1 MGGLA
6 MVAIWILVRLL
17 FEGKNE
23 NGGLTSLNL
32 SNVESDLESGN
43 SSYEAV
49 ARPEPSVDTSFD
61 EFFETYYK
69 NRWSTNDIL
78 SFLRIFLTTTCYSA
92 PEGSVEMATYFF
104 ARISKDRAELVSL
117 YENELS
123 EVGGKGAELLIE
135 ILRQAGGSGTR
146 EFLEGCVRDD
156 NYSGIRRSLT
166 KALELPF
173 PQFQSALL
181 RPIRTG
187 LDLDLL
193 WCEFLATGSTEPV
206 FRIIDVLNWPD
217 LVRAGLQE
225 WRQTPESRLR
235 RWQAFRRIRKLPETF
250 ELRFDGARISTAE
263 DLDCRLGLDGIQ
275 TNRQRTEKIR
285 ALLPVQFSADELNYI
300 ALKSVAKWSIASN
313 AIKHPPV
320 LKACREAE
328 ARTTGAGLSLL
339 EIQAEAHLAKWE
351 ITQAQKVLDEYLRT
365 SPGNR
370 SLARKRAAAADGVVA
385 IPGGELRTFPL
396 LNRPGTYAAAF
407 IGVFLFAF
415 GDLSF
420 AAVDDLVKSS
430 FWITTI
436 SGIVS
441 LLLAIGIGALRQLYN
456 GLLERAVAV
465 PTDRGPIYVGIVPPK
480 FWFDVRAHGASWLLV
495 GALSVWASWG
505 LACGVFRSHSREE
518 FLLWANLVL
527 LVRFGISVGL
537 TRAYFAFRHSRQE
550 KR

>member
-1 MGGLA
+1 
-6 MVAIWILVRLL
+6 
-17 FEGKNE
+17 
-23 NGGLTSLNL
+23 
-32 SNVESDLESGN
+32 
-43 SSYEAV
+43 
-49 ARPEPSVDTSFD
+49 VDTSFD

-69 NRWSTNDIL
+69 NRRSTNDIL

-92 PEGSVEMATYFF
+92 PGGSVELATYFF
-104 ARISKDRAELVSL
+104 ARISKDRVELVPA
-117 YENELS
+117 YEKELS
-123 EVGGKGAELLIE
+123 EVCGKGAEVLLE

-339 EIQAEAHLAKWE
+339 EIQAEAHLASWDLSAAEK
-351 ITQAQKVLDEYLRT
+351 ALDDYFRL

-370 SLARKRAAAADGVVA
+370 SLARKRAAAADGVVE
-385 IPGGELRTFPL
+385 IPRGEPRTVPL

-420 AAVDDLVKSS
+420 AALDDLARSS
-430 FWITTI
+430 FWMTTI

-441 LLLAIGIGALRQLYN
+441 LLLAVAIGALRQLYN

-465 PTDRGPIYVGIVPPK
+465 PTDRGLFYVGIVPPK
-480 FWFDVRAHGASWLLV
+480 FWLGVRVQAASWLLV
-495 GALSVWASWG
+495 AALSVWASWG
-505 LACGVFRSHSREE
+505 LACGVFRSRSREE

>member
-1 MGGLA
+1 M
-6 MVAIWILVRLL
+6 
-17 FEGKNE
+17 
-23 NGGLTSLNL
+23 LNPI
-32 SNVESDLESGN
+32 SKAGIHR
-43 SSYEAV
+43 EAV
-49 ARPEPSVDTSFD
+49 ADREPSVDTSFD

-78 SFLRIFLTTTCYSA
+78 SFLRSFLTTTCYSA
-92 PEGSVEMATYFF
+92 PEGSVELATYFF
-104 ARISKDRAELVSL
+104 ARISKDRVELVPA
-117 YENELS
+117 YEKVLS
-123 EVGGKGAELLIE
+123 EVCGKGAEVLLE
-135 ILRQAGGSGTR
+135 ILRQPGGSGTR
-146 EFLEGCVRDD
+146 
-156 NYSGIRRSLT
+156 
-166 KALELPF
+166 
-173 PQFQSALL
+173 L

-275 TNRQRTEKIR
+275 TNRQRAEKIR

-480 FWFDVRAHGASWLLV
+480 FWLDVRVQAASWLLV
-495 GALSVWASWG
+495 AALSVWASWG

>member
-23 NGGLTSLNL
+23 NGSLTSLNL

-78 SFLRIFLTTTCYSA
+78 SFLRIFLTTTCY
-92 PEGSVEMATYFF
+92 
-104 ARISKDRAELVSL
+104 
-117 YENELS
+117 
-123 EVGGKGAELLIE
+123 
-135 ILRQAGGSGTR
+135 
-146 EFLEGCVRDD
+146 
-156 NYSGIRRSLT
+156 
-166 KALELPF
+166 
-173 PQFQSALL
+173 
-181 RPIRTG
+181 
-187 LDLDLL
+187 
-193 WCEFLATGSTEPV
+193 
-206 FRIIDVLNWPD
+206 FRL
-217 LVRAGLQE
+217 
-225 WRQTPESRLR
+225 
-235 RWQAFRRIRKLPETF
+235 
-250 ELRFDGARISTAE
+250 
-263 DLDCRLGLDGIQ
+263 
-275 TNRQRTEKIR
+275 
-285 ALLPVQFSADELNYI
+285 
-300 ALKSVAKWSIASN
+300 
-313 AIKHPPV
+313 
-320 LKACREAE
+320 
-328 ARTTGAGLSLL
+328 
-339 EIQAEAHLAKWE
+339 
-351 ITQAQKVLDEYLRT
+351 

-385 IPGGELRTFPL
+385 IPGSEPRTIPL

-420 AAVDDLVKSS
+420 AALDDLARSS
-430 FWITTI
+430 FWMTTI

-441 LLLAIGIGALRQLYN
+441 LLLAVAIGALRQLYN

-465 PTDRGPIYVGIVPPK
+465 PTDRGLFYVGIIPPK
-480 FWFDVRAHGASWLLV
+480 FWLDVRVQAASWLLV
-495 GALSVWASWG
+495 AALSVWASWG